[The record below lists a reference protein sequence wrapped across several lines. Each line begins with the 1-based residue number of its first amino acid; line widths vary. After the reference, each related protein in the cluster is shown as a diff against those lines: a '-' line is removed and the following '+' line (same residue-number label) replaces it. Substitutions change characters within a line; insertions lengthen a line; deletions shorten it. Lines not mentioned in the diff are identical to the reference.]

1 MWSFLIGQVHRD
13 RKQDDEWRGLGEE
26 GMGTFAFQV
35 GALVSEDENS
45 LEMDGGLHQLMQM
58 WVAQEQYTW
67 KQLRG
72 VSVLPY
78 ILVTIGNLKTKNT
91 FK

>member
-1 MWSFLIGQVHRD
+1 
-13 RKQDDEWRGLGEE
+13 
-26 GMGTFAFQV
+26 
-35 GALVSEDENS
+35 LVSEDENS